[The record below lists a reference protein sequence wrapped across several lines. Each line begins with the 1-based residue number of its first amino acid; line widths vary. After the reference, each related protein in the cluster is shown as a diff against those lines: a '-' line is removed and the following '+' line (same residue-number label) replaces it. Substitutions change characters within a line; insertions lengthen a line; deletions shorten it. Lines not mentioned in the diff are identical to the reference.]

1 MVKLTVI
8 HVYTMNSC
16 THYHTATIDGHRGR
30 MIYHSKTHSNMNTK
44 LIDIA
49 GTPHLCFF
57 STKVINDGEE
67 LLYDYGDRRKDVT
80 LANLVHLS

>member
-1 MVKLTVI
+1 M
-8 HVYTMNSC
+8 
-16 THYHTATIDGHRGR
+16 HTISYSIDATIDDGHPGR
-30 MIYHSKTHSNMNTK
+30 MINHSKTHSNMNTK

-67 LLYDYGDRRKDVT
+67 LLYDYGDSRKDVT
-80 LANLVHLS
+80 LANTRLLV